1 MMKREAYE
9 LANSIKTECGT
20 DKDRLTECPGDVE
33 MKKYKNHILQEIRRE
48 KNKKRRTFRGGI
60 AAACAAAILL
70 TGTLFFDDEVHA
82 MINQI
87 SWNIGSALG
96 LAGDLADYR
105 EVVNTSVADNG
116 YVVTL
121 QEAVVSEEK
130 LVVNYTLQREDGGA
144 ISMPD
149 PLALPNLD
157 GTLYI
162 NGKNVTGAVGGSSEF
177 LDEEHTAVG
186 MVSEYFLHDM
196 DLSGENDFQ
205 IHIRGDRIDDGIKGK
220 WNFSF
225 KADGS
230 LLLADTKR
238 TAIGKTFELP
248 NGGTITLDEF
258 TSNELEQRI
267 SYSLSEGSDYLF
279 KVEAEDSNGNQAEFD
294 VRIQDKDSGHMQNQE
309 ILEDGRLNGEAGL
322 VTMTL
327 YAVEMPK
334 ESGRMSE
341 DYIQIGEPF
350 TIELP

>member
-1 MMKREAYE
+1 MFQGYYDLTSNMITQNRNLNVVSNNMTNVSTPGYKM
-9 LANSIKTECGT
+9 
-20 DKDRLTECPGDVE
+20 DRI
-33 MKKYKNHILQEIRRE
+33 MQS
-48 KNKKRRTFRGGI
+48 TFR
-60 AAACAAAILL
+60 
-70 TGTLFFDDEVHA
+70 DE
-82 MINQI
+82 MI
-87 SWNIGSALG
+87 
-96 LAGDLADYR
+96 YR
-105 EVVNTSVADNG
+105 YD
-116 YVVTL
+116 
-121 QEAVVSEEK
+121 
-130 LVVNYTLQREDGGA
+130 RDG
-144 ISMPD
+144 
-149 PLALPNLD
+149 
-157 GTLYI
+157 
-162 NGKNVTGAVGGSSEF
+162 K
-177 LDEEHTAVG
+177 TAVG